1 MSGKDQEA
9 DLDKLRE
16 LERQLKERGQQLAE
30 MEGQLAEMEEE
41 LAILKKAKEYF
52 DKPEK

>member
-9 DLDKLRE
+9 GQDKLRE
-16 LERQLKERGQQLAE
+16 LERKLKERNR
-30 MEGQLAEMEEE
+30 QLAEMEEE

-52 DKPEK
+52 DKFGK

>member
-1 MSGKDQEA
+1 MSGKGQEVDQ
-9 DLDKLRE
+9 DKIRE

-30 MEGQLAEMEEE
+30 MEEQ

-52 DKPEK
+52 DKFGK